1 METNKINANA
11 TDFLDK
17 YSAIR
22 FVVESIVDKV
32 NTSEVVKVVSVNDDN
47 TLDVIPIVKM
57 VDAEG
62 SSVEESVIYGVK
74 YFGWQFGDCAIQ
86 AKPKENDIGIIVVSK
101 RDITAINS
109 GRVASNRSFCLA
121 DGIYIGGLVGF
132 NQTPKNYIKFDN
144 NGGIEIT
151 TEHDLTVNAKK
162 KVVVNAKKEIN
173 VVSEQEVNI
182 TAPAVNI
189 GGSSGSGVARL
200 GDTVTVG
207 GVNGT
212 ITSASSIVKAV

>member
-1 METNKINANA
+1 MANQTNLKAENL
-11 TDFLDK
+11 LDP
-17 YSAIR
+17 YGSLVYII
-22 FVVESIVDKV
+22 ESLIKNV
-32 NTSEVVKVVSVNDDN
+32 NTAEVVKVVNVNDDN
-47 TLDVIPIVKM
+47 TLDVIPIVKK
-57 VDAEG
+57 VNAG
-62 SSVEESVIYGVK
+62 GLAVEESVIYGVK

-173 VVSEQEVNI
+173 VISEQEVNI

-189 GGSSGSGVARL
+189 GGSAGSGVARL

-207 GVNGT
+207 GVSGT